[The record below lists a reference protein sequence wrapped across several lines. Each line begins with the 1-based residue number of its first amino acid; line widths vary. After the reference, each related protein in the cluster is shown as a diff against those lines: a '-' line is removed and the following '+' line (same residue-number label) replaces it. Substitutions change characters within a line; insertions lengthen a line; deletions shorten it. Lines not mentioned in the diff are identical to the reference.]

1 MSRLLHLLSQL
12 PSQTGSGVFLDNM
25 IQQAH
30 AAGYTQ
36 AAVLGL
42 PLSYEAYPFFE
53 GLSVEIYPLFFE
65 TPALPFKLPG
75 MSDVMPYESQCFSKM
90 SSEAIDLYIQHFK
103 EVILYAIDTFKPEV
117 LLTNHLWL
125 MSAAAAEVVA
135 AMPSTHNR
143 PKIYAVC
150 HGTDLRQM
158 ALNPHL
164 NHFVADR
171 LKTLDGIFSLHDAQR
186 TQIAAHFNMPLDK
199 IHLSGNGYN
208 AQLFF
213 PTQHKDKPRKKPLRI
228 VYAGKL
234 AFAKGLPQLLS
245 AMSQLPK
252 GDFELTLVGRGSG
265 DEAAQILEQAASA
278 KGNVR
283 YAGYL
288 SQSEL
293 GDIFR
298 RSDFFVLPS
307 FYEGLPLVVIEAL
320 ACGLPVVVNDLPG
333 LKEWLGDALAAS
345 PWLYFVPMP
354 ELEGVDKCKKTAESA
369 YVMALA
375 AAIETCGHSI
385 ANNDLQEK
393 PYNTI
398 AERSWENVFKKIE
411 TVWGSLG
418 SNAR

>member
-12 PSQTGSGVFLDNM
+12 PSQTGSGVFLDN
-25 IQQAH
+25 IIKQAN
-30 AAGYTQ
+30 AAGYEQ
-36 AAVLGL
+36 AAILGL
-42 PLSYEAYPFFE
+42 PSSYEAYPFFE
-53 GLSVEIYPLFFE
+53 GLSVEIYPLYFE
-65 TPALPFKLPG
+65 TQALPFKLPG

-90 SSEAIDLYIQHFK
+90 SSDALDQYIQHFK
-103 EVILYAIDTFKPEV
+103 AVIRHAIDTFKPEI

-135 AMPSTHNR
+135 AMPCTNTR

-164 NHFVADR
+164 NHFIADR

-213 PTQHKDKPRKKPLRI
+213 PTLRKQKEKPFQM

-234 AFAKGLPQLLS
+234 AFAKGLPQLLA
-245 AMSQLPK
+245 AMSQLPS

-278 KGNVR
+278 KGSVR

-293 GDIFR
+293 GDLFR
-298 RSDFFVLPS
+298 RSDLFVLPS

-320 ACGLPVVVNDLPG
+320 ACGLPVVVNELPG
-333 LKEWLGDALAAS
+333 LKEWLGDTLAAS
-345 PWLYFVPMP
+345 PWLHFVPMP

-369 YVMALA
+369 YVTALA
-375 AAIETCGHSI
+375 AAIETCGHSMI
-385 ANNDLQEK
+385 SNDLQDK